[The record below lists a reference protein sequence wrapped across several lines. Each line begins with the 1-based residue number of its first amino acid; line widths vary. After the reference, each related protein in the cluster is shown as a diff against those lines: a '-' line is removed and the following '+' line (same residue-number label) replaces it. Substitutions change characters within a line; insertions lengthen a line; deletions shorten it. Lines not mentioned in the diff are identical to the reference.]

1 MEVSLLL
8 PSSDRFSSV
17 YRSLY
22 EEAMGK
28 QESYRHGSLFVLIS
42 EVYQPGHVEH
52 GHVHLDRGYCLSKR
66 GVTETIECTLQ
77 IGRKLAP
84 PEL

>member
-1 MEVSLLL
+1 MTAFPQFIEA
-8 PSSDRFSSV
+8 FKKT
-17 YRSLY
+17 
-22 EEAMGK
+22 AMGK
-28 QESYRHGSLFVLIS
+28 QESYRHGSLFCLGVLIS

-66 GVTETIECTLQ
+66 GVTETNECTLQ